1 MVGKNV
7 RKNTKLKQ
15 LQIATSKDMNYR
27 LMRPLTSRFKTDT
40 VYNFPAPNGYVELK
54 AENPLNTPL
63 LSFSE
68 IAIQFE
74 YAAVMPAVKFLAEN
88 KNAYSVSLP
97 VQMRYELDG
106 ESISNNEINV
116 VNGTLDIFI
125 IETIHN
131 DIESGK
137 EIHQDEYWNEFH
149 FHLLHTTTSL
159 MLRIS
164 NQRFNCSSHGCKIFK
179 RVSGIIYEKTKLRT
193 SK

>member
-1 MVGKNV
+1 MLEKH
-7 RKNTKLKQ
+7 
-15 LQIATSKDMNYR
+15 QIKAITDSYIKDMNYR

-97 VQMRYELDG
+97 VHIGM
-106 ESISNNEINV
+106 NF
-116 VNGTLDIFI
+116 TF
-125 IETIHN
+125 
-131 DIESGK
+131 
-137 EIHQDEYWNEFH
+137 
-149 FHLLHTTTSL
+149 TTTHDNITYVANIEPKDL
-159 MLRIS
+159 IAQVMAAK
-164 NQRFNCSSHGCKIFK
+164 SSKEFQG
-179 RVSGIIYEKTKLRT
+179 
-193 SK
+193 

>member
-1 MVGKNV
+1 MLEKH
-7 RKNTKLKQ
+7 
-15 LQIATSKDMNYR
+15 QIKAITDSYIKDMNYR

-106 ESISNNEINV
+106 ESISNNEINI

-131 DIESGK
+131 DIEM
-137 EIHQDEYWNEFH
+137 NFT
-149 FHLLHTTTSL
+149 FTTTHDNITYVANIEPKDL
-159 MLRIS
+159 IAQVMAAK
-164 NQRFNCSSHGCKIFK
+164 SSKEFQG
-179 RVSGIIYEKTKLRT
+179 
-193 SK
+193 

>member
-1 MVGKNV
+1 MLEKH
-7 RKNTKLKQ
+7 
-15 LQIATSKDMNYR
+15 QIKAITDSYIKDMNYR

-54 AENPLNTPL
+54 AENPLNSPL

-106 ESISNNEINV
+106 ESVSNNEINV

-137 EIHQDEYWNEFH
+137 EIHQDDIGMNFT
-149 FHLLHTTTSL
+149 FTTTHDNITYVANIEPKDL
-159 MLRIS
+159 IAQVMAAK
-164 NQRFNCSSHGCKIFK
+164 SSKEFQG
-179 RVSGIIYEKTKLRT
+179 
-193 SK
+193 